1 MKWNWKALLLLAV
14 IATACRDSPSTTVAT
29 ATAPTAETTTTTNVE
44 AATTRPA
51 EPELGTADKP
61 IEVLLVP
68 SGDPDVIVSGGEVMA
83 AGLEEATG
91 LVFDVSVP
99 ISYAA
104 TIEAMC
110 AAPDRSLG
118 FIPGLG
124 YVLANDFCGVD
135 VAFKAVR
142 FGYDVYWSQFIVQ
155 RGAEIESLEDLAGL
169 SWAYPDPGSTSGYL
183 VPLLELQ
190 ETGVE
195 PGATLEVGGHRQAAL
210 AVYRGDA
217 DFATTFYNPPL
228 LPEGEW
234 SEGDEP
240 DIPDEARAQCG
251 VTPNDELWCGAYR
264 VLDARELARAEAPDI
279 VQKVRILTMSQGI
292 PNETVSFGPDF
303 PPDIRARIE
312 EAMVAFAETPEW
324 DHSIGNPDF
333 YGWTGIS
340 PAKDDEY
347 DVLRRIVDMVGISLD
362 NI

>member
-1 MKWNWKALLLLAV
+1 MKWNWKALLLLAM
-14 IATACRDSPSTTVAT
+14 IAAACRNSPSTPIAT
-29 ATAPTAETTTTTNVE
+29 TSAPTAETTATNVE
-44 AATTRPA
+44 VATTPPA

-61 IEVLLVP
+61 IEILLVP
-68 SGDPDVIVSGGEVMA
+68 SADPDVIVSSGEVLA

-91 LVFDVSVP
+91 LVFDVP
-99 ISYAA
+99 ETTSYAA
-104 TIEAMC
+104 TIEEMC
-110 AAPDRSLG
+110 ANPDRSLG

-124 YVLANDFCGVD
+124 YVLANDLCGVD

-142 FGYDVYWSQFIVQ
+142 FGYDVYWSQFLVQ
-155 RGAEIESLEDLAGL
+155 RGSEIDSLDDLAGL

-195 PGATLEVGGHRQAAL
+195 PGATFEAGGHRQAAL

-234 SEGDEP
+234 SEGDEA
-240 DIPDEARAQCG
+240 DIPEEALAQCG
-251 VTPNDELWCGAYR
+251 VTPDDELWCGDYR
-264 VLDARELARAEAPDI
+264 VLDARASARAEAPDI

-292 PNETVSFGPDF
+292 PNETISFGPDF

-324 DHSIGNPDF
+324 KRSIGNPDF
-333 YGWTGIS
+333 YAWTGIS
-340 PAKDDEY
+340 PANDAEY
-347 DVLRRIVDMVGISLD
+347 DVLRMIVDMVGIGLD